1 MSAAVVVAAAVV
13 AESVVAASTQLG
25 SFNESGT
32 ITNFER
38 KGFTPEKCIGE
49 IAANS
54 MDAMFYAVHRDNRPL
69 PRVHNPKIEFRVTAK
84 YIDIVDNGYGM
95 TLERVRNMLD
105 LNRENHGNHKALG
118 VSGFGFKPATY
129 ILSGKQE
136 IHVYTKVLGGE
147 SLRVTIPWDQITTTG
162 KYTNMSSCQ
171 PAPFPEEY
179 LAMEMGTV
187 LRFPYSPFLETK
199 IHANFM
205 DKSVPN
211 LDRMSVI
218 FGKFHVEISYKN
230 AIKNPHKNHI
240 LNMYDY
246 FGGKPLDYY
255 TGKIYEDIIH
265 QYKNNNGEYLFLW
278 ENVLDGKKYHIPKSG
293 KGYSKGAKP
302 YTSNMIGW
310 DHYIGEY
317 LVRTGMRIKPE
328 YFDIQNPRIPT
339 SHERWFSDY
348 DTEHIG
354 DDFDIMAKL
363 KVSRNEQ
370 MIGCTEWANAKTT
383 SARGSVKGMHTTFH
397 TNCHLS
403 YNPISSA
410 NNIQDITMGIQEN
423 KNQYT
428 GEAIPVNMRRLVE
441 EIRNKTATIIW
452 SYFEELV
459 GDNEHDD
466 DSCDGND
473 SSSASDDGN
482 DTAFSDDTG
491 GALSS
496 PDDNR
501 HGRVDDT
508 PSSVV
513 PSSSDNGQSDIVGDH
528 TSSSVYVV
536 ASTTAS
542 ESAAPS
548 SLVHSSI
555 TDDDI
560 DESMFTNVPVIDHT
574 RILIPREIGVKMLH
588 KLMPYA
594 EVVSET
600 IVEILCKINGKEGDK
615 IMKETFEI
623 MRNIA
628 PQMLIVSLQHLYEN
642 IYSSNEN
649 VKCGTTLYVL
659 YTRYIMKK

>member
-293 KGYSKGAKP
+293 RGYGKRAKL
-302 YTSNMIGW
+302 YTSNMNGW
-310 DHYIGEY
+310 GHYIGEY

-459 GDNEHDD
+459 GDNDHDD

-560 DESMFTNVPVIDHT
+560 DESMFTNVPVIDHN

>member
-459 GDNEHDD
+459 GDNDHDD